1 VSGNSADF
9 YGGGIYSRGP
19 LSISSSVVSGNAAG
33 YYGGGLYAETGS
45 TLAAANLTL
54 SGNSAAVG
62 GGISNH
68 DGTVSIEGSTIVGN
82 SAGNAHG
89 GSGGGI
95 HNGGLGGSITVDDST
110 IAYNTASDQGGALY
124 IELLHLHVRRNRFS
138 RTQPFRRR
146 VLFCLADAA
155 RRR

>member
-9 YGGGIYSRGP
+9 
-19 LSISSSVVSGNAAG
+19 
-33 YYGGGLYAETGS
+33 YGGGLYAETGS

-54 SGNSAAVG
+54 SGNLAAVG

-110 IAYNTASDQGGALY
+110 IAYNTASVQGGALY